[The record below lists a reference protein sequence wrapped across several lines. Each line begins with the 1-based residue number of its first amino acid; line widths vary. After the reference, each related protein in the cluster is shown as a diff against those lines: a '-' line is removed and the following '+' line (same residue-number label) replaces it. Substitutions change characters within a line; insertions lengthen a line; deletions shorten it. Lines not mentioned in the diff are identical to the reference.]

1 MMMMMMMM
9 MCNASAVNCMGRRLA
24 LKLYMCTDEVKI
36 TLFRAYFTS
45 LYTSHLWCKYSKAK
59 MRKLQ
64 VAFNKHLGLEFCL
77 STQDGQVQV
86 NCRLYV
92 PMLNAVLRKCMYNFV
107 DVDWVFQ
114 LTVLLGSLMT
124 LHWVIQGIFLV
135 FGSIEKKDCMSFKF
149 VWCLYVVC

>member
-1 MMMMMMMM
+1 MMMM

-64 VAFNKHLGLEFCL
+64 VAFNKHLALEFCL

-107 DVDWVFQ
+107 DVD
-114 LTVLLGSLMT
+114 
-124 LHWVIQGIFLV
+124 
-135 FGSIEKKDCMSFKF
+135 
-149 VWCLYVVC
+149 